1 MSPKKVLNERGISL
15 IEVVASIVLLAI
27 ILVSVINLLPQMG
40 KKNNQ
45 NEDKQI
51 AVNLASK
58 ELAYWQSALKNDF
71 NTMLANPNGTFSFI
85 KSGDQLTYDGDD
97 TISIKTSNTRSM
109 SSKYYTEIKITKTP
123 DLDSQ
128 PTKAN
133 QISIFIY
140 KNNNILVAE
149 TYGYVF
155 Y

>member
-58 ELAYWQSALKNDF
+58 ELAYWQSALKSDF
-71 NTMLANPNGTFSFI
+71 NTLLANPNATFSFI
-85 KSGDQLTYDGDD
+85 ESGDKLTYDGDD
-97 TISIKTSNTRSM
+97 TITIKTSNTRSM
-109 SSKYYTEIKITKTP
+109 SSKYNTEIKITKTP

>member
-1 MSPKKVLNERGISL
+1 MSHKKVLNERGISL

-27 ILVSVINLLPQMG
+27 ILVSIINLLPQMG

-58 ELAYWQSALKNDF
+58 ELAYWQSALQSDF
-71 NTMLANPNGTFSFI
+71 NTLLANPNGTFSFI
-85 KSGDQLTYDGDD
+85 KPDDKLTYDND
-97 TISIKTSNTRSM
+97 TITITTTTKSAP
-109 SSKYYTEIKITKTP
+109 SKYKTEIKITRKP
-123 DLDSQ
+123 DLKTS

-140 KNNNILVAE
+140 KNSNILVTE
-149 TYGYVF
+149 IYGYVF